1 MIDKT
6 MFANN
11 LRQSKMNLKK
21 TMQQASLMFAALL
34 LASTA
39 HAAQLTASVDRDTIG
54 LQETLSLTISA
65 DEQTRKDPDLS
76 QLKNDFDILGN
87 SRSQSIR
94 VINGDTES
102 TTEWHI
108 TLAPKHAGTLLIP
121 SFNVDNAVSDAIEIH
136 VNKQSQTQTAN
147 DDQVQVA
154 IEVSKKSVFVQE
166 QILVKIKLITQV
178 NLSQADLQP
187 LELKNAL
194 VVSLDQ
200 PQQQRQYQANIN
212 GKPHLVV
219 ETNYA
224 IFPQE
229 SGEITI
235 PSLTYS
241 VAVASMRDPWGDPF
255 GRSRNNILRLRT
267 EEQQITVKPAAPENT
282 GKNWQP
288 STKVT
293 LNEGWSGSIDQLK
306 VGEPIT
312 RTITITADGL
322 TGNQIAPT
330 NIANV
335 DGLTFYPDQ
344 AQTKED
350 KSSKGVKGYRTETM
364 AIIPNHSGTFTL
376 PEVTVNWW
384 DTNTNTQQT
393 ATLPAK
399 TLTVSGDANSQA
411 PVAPVIQNNSVTP
424 ASTDKNSPPPTPQ
437 VVVNTPLWL
446 WITNIIFIVLSLGLI
461 VYVLQLKS
469 KLKELQNEQEQAQ
482 EIISEKE
489 KHIWDL
495 LKHAAASKDAATLRK
510 AVLSWANFY
519 WPEQQI
525 NSLDEVAKV
534 GNKPELT
541 QSLKYLDELL
551 YSNHP
556 TQDWDASRLLHLL
569 NECRKERNA
578 KKKSEG
584 LKPLYKS

>member
-1 MIDKT
+1 MFTITLFKFKKTLDKT
-6 MFANN
+6 VQ
-11 LRQSKMNLKK
+11 R
-21 TMQQASLMFAALL
+21 TVIVCAALML
-34 LASTA
+34 SSIAQA
-39 HAAQLTASVDRDTIG
+39 NQLTASVDRDTVG
-54 LQETLSLTISA
+54 LQETISLTITA
-65 DEQTRKDPDLS
+65 DEQTRRDPDLS
-76 QLKNDFDILGN
+76 QLKNDFDVLSN

-94 VINGDTES
+94 IINGDTES

-136 VNKQSQTQTAN
+136 VNKQSQTQSAS
-147 DDQVQVA
+147 DEQVQVA

-166 QILVKIKLITQV
+166 QLLVKVKLITQV
-178 NLSQADLQP
+178 NLSQAELQP

-194 VVSLDQ
+194 IVNLEQ
-200 PQQQRQYQANIN
+200 HNYQTTIN
-212 GKPHLVV
+212 GKQHLII

-229 SGEITI
+229 SGAITI

-267 EEQQITVKPAAPENT
+267 EEQQIEVKPAAPENT

-288 STKVT
+288 ASKVT
-293 LNEGWSGSIDQLK
+293 LNEGWSGSIDHLK
-306 VGEPIT
+306 IGEPIT
-312 RTITITADGL
+312 RTITVTADGL
-322 TGNQIAPT
+322 TGGQIAPT
-330 NIANV
+330 SNANV

-350 KSSKGVKGYRTETM
+350 KTSKGVKGYRTETM
-364 AIIPNHSGTFTL
+364 AIIPNHGGTFTL

-384 DTNTNTQQT
+384 DTNTQTQQT

-399 TLTVSGDANSQA
+399 TLTVLGDVNTAD
-411 PVAPVIQNNSVTP
+411 APVIPNQQNNAVTSANTNNNTP
-424 ASTDKNSPPPTPQ
+424 TPPPQIVTTTPI
-437 VVVNTPLWL
+437 WL
-446 WITNIIFIVLSLGLI
+446 WITNIIFILLSLGLV

-469 KLKELQNEQEQAQ
+469 KLKEMQNEQEQAN

-489 KHIWDL
+489 KDIWDL
-495 LKHAAASKDAATLRK
+495 LKHAVASRDAVTLRK
-510 AVLSWANFY
+510 AILNWANFH

-525 NSLDEVAKV
+525 NSLDEIAKL

-541 QSLKYLDELL
+541 QALKYLDEML

-556 TQDWDASRLLHLL
+556 THDWDAARLLQLL
-569 NECRKERNA
+569 NECRKEKNA
-578 KKKSEG
+578 RRKSES
-584 LKPLYKS
+584 LKPLYQS